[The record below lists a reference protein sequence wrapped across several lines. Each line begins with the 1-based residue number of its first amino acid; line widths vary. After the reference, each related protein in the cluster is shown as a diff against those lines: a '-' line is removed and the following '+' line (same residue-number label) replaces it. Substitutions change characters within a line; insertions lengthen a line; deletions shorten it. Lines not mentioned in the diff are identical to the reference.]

1 MDARARAIPFRVFSL
16 KVAAVHTALA
26 STSMALTAIS
36 QVNQASIVLLL
47 IVLFFLVGAP
57 LAAVVGWLIGSGSK
71 WENGLLATKI
81 ACVSTSPAYG
91 FIPGALL
98 GVRFLGTAGGLVGGF
113 TFLVIGIIASYVL
126 ALMQWRR
133 LETTY

>member
-1 MDARARAIPFRVFSL
+1 
-16 KVAAVHTALA
+16 
-26 STSMALTAIS
+26 
-36 QVNQASIVLLL
+36 
-47 IVLFFLVGAP
+47 
-57 LAAVVGWLIGSGSK
+57 
-71 WENGLLATKI
+71 LLATKI